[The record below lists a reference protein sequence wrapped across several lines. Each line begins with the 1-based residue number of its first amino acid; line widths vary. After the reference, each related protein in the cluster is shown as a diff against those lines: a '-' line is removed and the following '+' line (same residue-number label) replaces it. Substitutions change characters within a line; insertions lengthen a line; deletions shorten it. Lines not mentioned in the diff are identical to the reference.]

1 MIDKATADA
10 FIQKISALGT
20 KPGLDRVKT
29 LLNRL
34 GNPEKRIKVIHVAGT
49 NGKGSVCAMLQFA
62 LMECGYKV
70 GKFSSPCVFSEFE
83 MYSINGEELDE
94 IEYLGFL
101 SNIIDVTKDLFEDE
115 LPTLFE
121 VQVAIALLFFESNHV
136 DFAIVEAGMGGLLDA
151 TNVFDEVLCSVITSI
166 GMDHVGILGDTIGE
180 IATQKAGILKKN
192 CYGIS
197 IKQEDEA
204 NNALMEYAKE
214 IGAKFEFVDYHHV
227 KYIMNRNTVT
237 CREFKNV
244 KVPFFG
250 DFQYD
255 NTTLALETLHIL
267 RYQGVNIDVDKASKG
282 VSNAYLPGR
291 MEKVNSEP
299 LIFIDGCHNKP
310 AALRIKETIDNHFS
324 DKSITFI
331 MGVLKDKEVSKI
343 LQTLL
348 PLGNAVVT
356 VTPDNPRAMSAS
368 LLANDCFLYDIEVT
382 IADDFDDAVRKA
394 LDYNNDI
401 IIALGSLSYLRD
413 IKASFKQ
420 MVNAND

>member
-1 MIDKATADA
+1 MIDKANVDA
-10 FIQKISALGT
+10 FIEKISALGS
-20 KPGLDRVKT
+20 KPGLSRVKV
-29 LLNRL
+29 LLDRL
-34 GNPEKRIKVIHVAGT
+34 GNPEKKIKVIHVAGT

-62 LMECGYKV
+62 LMECGYNV

-83 MYSINGEELDE
+83 MYSINGEEISE
-94 IEYLGFL
+94 IEYLGFM
-101 SNIIDVTKDLFEDE
+101 SNIIDVTKDMFEDE

-121 VQVAIALLFFESNHV
+121 VQVAVALLFFESNHV
-136 DFAIVEAGMGGLLDA
+136 DLAIIEAGMGGLLDA

-166 GMDHVGILGDTIGE
+166 GMDHIGILGDTIGE

-197 IKQEDEA
+197 IKQDEEA
-204 NNALMEYAKE
+204 DSALESYARE
-214 IGAKFEFVDYHHV
+214 VGAKFEFVDYHHV

-255 NTTLALETLHIL
+255 NTTLALEALHIL
-267 RYQGVNIDVDKASKG
+267 RYQGIDIDVEKASSG
-282 VSNAYLPGR
+282 ISNAYLPGR
-291 MEKVNSEP
+291 MEKVSNEP

-348 PLGNAVVT
+348 PLGKAIVT

-382 IADDFDDAVRKA
+382 IAEDFDDAVRKA

-413 IKASFKQ
+413 IKDSFKRL
-420 MVNAND
+420 VNAND

>member
-1 MIDKATADA
+1 MIDKAKSDA
-10 FIQKISALGT
+10 FTEKISALGS
-20 KPGLDRVKT
+20 KPGLSRIN
-29 LLNRL
+29 LLLDRL
-34 GNPEKRIKVIHVAGT
+34 GNPEKKIKVIHVAGT

-62 LMECGYKV
+62 LMECDYKV
-70 GKFSSPCVFSEFE
+70 GKFSSPCVFSEYE
-83 MYSINGEELDE
+83 MYSINGEEISE
-94 IEYLGFL
+94 IEYLGFM
-101 SNIIDVTKDLFEDE
+101 SNVMDVTKDLFDDE

-166 GMDHVGILGDTIGE
+166 GMDHIGILGNNISE

-197 IKQEDEA
+197 LKQDDEA
-204 NNALMEYAKE
+204 DKALLDYASK
-214 IGAKFEFVDYHHV
+214 IGAKFEFVDDHHV
-227 KYIMNRNTVT
+227 KYIMNRNRVT

-267 RYQGVNIDVDKASKG
+267 RYQGIDIDVNKAIEGISK
-282 VSNAYLPGR
+282 AYLPGR
-291 MEKVNSEP
+291 METIISKP
-299 LIFIDGCHNKP
+299 LVFIDGCHNKP
-310 AALRIKETIDNHFS
+310 AALRIKETILSHFA

-343 LQTLL
+343 LQILL
-348 PLGNAVVT
+348 PLGKAVVT
-356 VTPDNPRAMSAS
+356 VTPDNPRAMSANM
-368 LLANDCFLYDIEVT
+368 LANDCFLYDIEVT
-382 IADDFDDAVRKA
+382 IAKDFDDAATKA

-401 IIALGSLSYLRD
+401 IIALGSLSYLKD
-413 IKASFKQ
+413 IKDSFKRL
-420 MVNAND
+420 VNDNE

>member
-1 MIDKATADA
+1 
-10 FIQKISALGT
+10 
-20 KPGLDRVKT
+20 
-29 LLNRL
+29 
-34 GNPEKRIKVIHVAGT
+34 
-49 NGKGSVCAMLQFA
+49 
-62 LMECGYKV
+62 
-70 GKFSSPCVFSEFE
+70 
-83 MYSINGEELDE
+83 
-94 IEYLGFL
+94 
-101 SNIIDVTKDLFEDE
+101 
-115 LPTLFE
+115 
-121 VQVAIALLFFESNHV
+121 
-136 DFAIVEAGMGGLLDA
+136 
-151 TNVFDEVLCSVITSI
+151 
-166 GMDHVGILGDTIGE
+166 
-180 IATQKAGILKKN
+180 
-192 CYGIS
+192 
-197 IKQEDEA
+197 
-204 NNALMEYAKE
+204 
-214 IGAKFEFVDYHHV
+214 
-227 KYIMNRNTVT
+227 MNRNTVT

-282 VSNAYLPGR
+282 VSYAYLPGR
-291 MEKVNSEP
+291 MEKVSSEP

-382 IADDFDDAVRKA
+382 IAEDFDDAAMKA

-413 IKASFKQ
+413 IKASFKK